1 MKNVRHFLPF
11 AVLLLSACATLKP
24 DFETPVVEVMSFRPL
39 PSEGLAPRFEIG
51 LRVVNPNADA
61 LKLRGISYNV
71 SLENY
76 RVVEG
81 AASDLP
87 VVPAYGE
94 ANFKV
99 TAAVSLVNAM
109 RVVNGLMSDTD
120 GKVEYRLQAKLDVGA
135 LLPAIRIE
143 EKGLLGARNGQ
154 AL

>member
-1 MKNVRHFLPF
+1 MKLRPV
-11 AVLLLSACATLKP
+11 VLLLVVLVTSACATMKP
-24 DFETPVVEVMSFRPL
+24 SFETPTVQVMSFRPL

-71 SLENY
+71 SLDIY

-94 ANFKV
+94 AVFKL
-99 TAAVSLVNAM
+99 TAAVSLVDAM
-109 RVVNGLMSDTD
+109 RFVNGLMSDAD
-120 GKVEYRLQAKLDVGA
+120 GQIEYRLQAKLDVGA
-135 LLPAIRIE
+135 LLPAIRVE
-143 EKGLLGARNGQ
+143 ESGLLGTRNGQ
-154 AL
+154 TL